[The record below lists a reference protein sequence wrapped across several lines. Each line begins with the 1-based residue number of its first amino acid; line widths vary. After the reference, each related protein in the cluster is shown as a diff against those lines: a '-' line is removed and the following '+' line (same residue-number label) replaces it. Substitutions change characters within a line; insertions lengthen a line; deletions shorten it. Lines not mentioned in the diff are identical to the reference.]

1 MVGPLSEP
9 LLKLPEFRCRGPCP
23 DIERGSTTPS
33 QHSDESEA
41 APTSPSSE
49 RGCPT
54 SPSPGRLAR
63 GLRGIYCA
71 TQASHCSGGDE
82 TPSEHSIA
90 SFGQQPMNVRTF
102 LQSLTPGPR
111 RGPLRC
117 ALLDFATSVE
127 EEERLPGNPS
137 RLPSPADTRQ
147 FFFNGIPH
155 PLGVLQEFLQVPED
169 KAEGLDLDLDGLE
182 EDEEED
188 EDDIPEARA
197 KSSSPHDLEAGPPA
211 TPSTP
216 RRPAPMKH
224 RVTFCRQVLQVCK
237 LKTRTMSWKE
247 VLQKAT
253 GKHNNTTKTR
263 RPGAELL
270 GVSCESTSRRR
281 RSSVE
286 SMLGLGDSQAIS
298 GSLSVPSNLQGPLLG
313 LVAAAEQESTSGRMP
328 DAESQETVN
337 YTIHVA
343 ASSASTE
350 DSTVVQET
358 GILLQWR
365 LLSAQAVVLYRG
377 YCQGP
382 RGSGPAPGSDCS
394 NDPRFFI
401 GAPKEAKVYG
411 EAVQDGV
418 EKLPIVVSHE
428 FASSDNFGRQSTP
441 SHIEVGVSCDADVL
455 VDPNLLRCWSWC
467 FFFLEMWVSNFCLCL
482 CVARGDWGICFLLS
496 LPHLLLVG
504 MEVELISRDW
514 VFRRNLFT
522 LRRHSPLK
530 AWFFKYIVFAVFG
543 LLSCLP
549 VVRARQCWKQRGM
562 RPSLVDEIEEPQKE
576 PSATD
581 SARFDSHVMLVTN
594 VPRIMVLLYA
604 STCLLYSK
612 LQLSILLSMAFLS
625 LVNVLQAAVNFD
637 YYASS
642 WIRRQYERVSE
653 SVMFHVLHHSYRLV
667 EILTLLGFAV
677 VLRNQ
682 ALLGVSLL
690 ALDYLLG
697 TAALLVNL
705 ALMTRSSSV
714 LAVLALAFVG
724 IAFVAPPLRV
734 STPRGLPD
742 KLDRAEPPSDA
753 GAVVMGVLAGVMVG
767 LAVPASSWAI
777 NDLPEFSVVRPSYMQ
792 GVDAAL
798 AATKPGEIDFVTR
811 SRIEASYFP
820 QVLEELKQERVKLE
834 AAPSKQE
841 RLEKATQQMREYAQ
855 TAQFRVAEEVPEV
868 RM

>member
-1 MVGPLSEP
+1 M
-9 LLKLPEFRCRGPCP
+9 
-23 DIERGSTTPS
+23 
-33 QHSDESEA
+33 
-41 APTSPSSE
+41 
-49 RGCPT
+49 
-54 SPSPGRLAR
+54 
-63 GLRGIYCA
+63 
-71 TQASHCSGGDE
+71 
-82 TPSEHSIA
+82 
-90 SFGQQPMNVRTF
+90 
-102 LQSLTPGPR
+102 SL
-111 RGPLRC
+111 
-117 ALLDFATSVE
+117 
-127 EEERLPGNPS
+127 
-137 RLPSPADTRQ
+137 
-147 FFFNGIPH
+147 
-155 PLGVLQEFLQVPED
+155 
-169 KAEGLDLDLDGLE
+169 
-182 EDEEED
+182 
-188 EDDIPEARA
+188 
-197 KSSSPHDLEAGPPA
+197 
-211 TPSTP
+211 
-216 RRPAPMKH
+216 
-224 RVTFCRQVLQVCK
+224 
-237 LKTRTMSWKE
+237 KE

-253 GKHNNTTKTR
+253 NKHNSTTKTR

-298 GSLSVPSNLQGPLLG
+298 GSLSVPSKLQGPLLG

-358 GILLQWR
+358 GIVLQWR
-365 LLSAQAVVLYRG
+365 LLSAQAVVVGHGG
-377 YCQGP
+377 YWQGP
-382 RGSGPAPGSDCS
+382 RGSGPAPGSDRS

-428 FASSDNFGRQSTP
+428 FASSDNFGRQTTP

-514 VFRRNLFT
+514 AFRRNLFT

-562 RPSLVDEIEEPQKE
+562 RPSLVDEIEE

-667 EILTLLGFAV
+667 ELALRILTLLGFAV

-697 TAALLVNL
+697 TAALLVVTSL
-705 ALMTRSSSV
+705 TPGSSSSV

-724 IAFVAPPLRV
+724 VAFVAPPLRV

-753 GAVVMGVLAGVMVG
+753 GAVVMGVLAGVMVA